1 MVRMKIFGVALGALF
16 FTAAAGAAGPGEWQE
31 PTVAHEGTRVMKAAG
46 EQVRSHYRYTPPGKY
61 REEMSAEG
69 MSMAIIVRQDLDLVW
84 TVLPNNM
91 YMEIP
96 MDEAEQ
102 RSAAEAV
109 VEFDV
114 VGREDV
120 LGWPTTKYR
129 VVSME
134 DGERWEGHFWVTE
147 HWIPIKAEMH
157 YADDPSDRVEW
168 EVHDLKITAQ
178 DASFFE
184 LPPGA
189 TKMEGFGPDM
199 MRGMGFTG
207 ELLDEA
213 IGTAQDTAREE
224 SRESVK
230 DTVREGVRGLFKR

>member
-1 MVRMKIFGVALGALF
+1 MVPMKTFALALGALLF
-16 FTAAAGAAGPGEWQE
+16 ATAAGAAGPGEWQE
-31 PTVAHEGTRVMKAAG
+31 PTVAHEGTRVMQAGG
-46 EQVRSHYRYTPPGKY
+46 EQVQSHYRYTPPGKY

-96 MDEAEQ
+96 MDDAEQ

-114 VGREDV
+114 VGREEV
-120 LGWPTTKYR
+120 QGWPTTKYS
-129 VVSME
+129 VVALE
-134 DGERWEGHFWVTE
+134 DGERTEGYFWVTE
-147 HWIPIKAEMH
+147 HWIPIKAEMR
-157 YADDPSDRVEW
+157 YVDDPSDVIEW
-168 EVHDLKITAQ
+168 EVHNLKITPQA
-178 DASFFE
+178 ASYFE

-189 TKMEGFGPDM
+189 TKMEGFGLEGLGD
-199 MRGMGFTG
+199 MGFPG
-207 ELLDEA
+207 GLLDEA
-213 IGTAQDTAREE
+213 MGTARDTAKEE
-224 SRESVK
+224 SRESVR